1 MRRQAMSVLLLG
13 ALGALGFLAAG
24 IALGANRSSATVS
37 LHTTKLGP
45 VLVSSTGR
53 TLYLFAKDAGSRSSC
68 SGSCATYWPPLL
80 VRGKPT
86 AGAGVKASL
95 LGTAKRSNG
104 RLQVTYNRHPLYTY
118 ALDKRAGQT
127 SGEGSLAFGA
137 RWWAVSARG
146 TAVTKPVST
155 TTSPTTTEP
164 PTTYAPYP

>member
-1 MRRQAMSVLLLG
+1 MRRQAISGLLLG
-13 ALGALGFLAAG
+13 ALCALGFLAAG

-127 SGEGSLAFGA
+127 SEERRVGKECRS
-137 RWWAVSARG
+137 RW
-146 TAVTKPVST
+146 
-155 TTSPTTTEP
+155 SP
-164 PTTYAPYP
+164 Y

>member
-1 MRRQAMSVLLLG
+1 MRRRAISGLLLG
-13 ALGALGFLAAG
+13 ALCALGFLAAG

-146 TAVTKPVST
+146 TAVTKPLST
-155 TTSPTTTEP
+155 TTTEP
-164 PTTYAPYP
+164 PPTYAPYP